1 MAQKRRRKIGN
12 IMSKTKAILAGLLAG
27 FVAGILMTTAMLLLA
42 TLGVA
47 TPLVIIGDRLSVFI
61 PPGPFLSL
69 MGKVGGYNHLKQLGV
84 GSTIAGQ
91 LLVGAIVG
99 ALYALLSL
107 QVRERQRVGGDAIR
121 ESRIGW
127 SANPV
132 LTISIFVLLPII
144 VFAIGLWPVLGASY
158 IGLPIQVARLVTLIG
173 FAVCVF
179 LFERTLVTGLQFLMR
194 GTVRWGR
201 RGDTSQRDVPTK
213 EFTPTMG
220 RRAFVLG
227 TVGLAVAGGGAAL
240 ARKLYRAATF
250 SYDGTQYKGSIVQP
264 ITPNDLFYC
273 VTKNVIDPRVNI
285 DLWHLEIS
293 GLVQNPA
300 TWRFQDLIGFKPTTQ
315 ETTRM
320 CISNGLDAGL
330 ISNAVWKGLPLR
342 DLVHQ
347 TGVLSGAARVRLHGV
362 DNYTDT
368 IPMEK
373 AMESTTLLAYEMN
386 GVPLADRHGYPL
398 RAIVPGYFGEKN
410 VKWLTRVEVT
420 DANAKG
426 FYEAQGWGPDFI
438 VPTRS
443 RIDVPDDW
451 VFVSLSKLTAPIEVK
466 GIAFG
471 GDRGISRVELSFDD
485 GQTWGDAEIY
495 YSGGNLAWSLW
506 KAPWTPAAPGDYAL
520 VVRATDGEGDV
531 QEFEE
536 DRGPF
541 SGVSGLHRINV
552 RVTA

>member
-1 MAQKRRRKIGN
+1 MAQKRRGKIGN
-12 IMSKTKAILAGLLAG
+12 IMSKTKAISAGLLAG
-27 FVAGILMTTAMLLLA
+27 FVAAIVMTTAMLLLA
-42 TLGVA
+42 ALGVA

-61 PPGPFLSL
+61 PPGPFLSI

-91 LLVGAIVG
+91 LLVGAIGG
-99 ALYALLSL
+99 AIFGWF
-107 QVRERQRVGGDAIR
+107 VRRNAVRIPAI
-121 ESRIGW
+121 W
-127 SANPV
+127 
-132 LTISIFVLLPII
+132 TISIFVLLPII
-144 VFAIGLWPVLGASY
+144 VFAIALWPVLGTSY

-173 FAVCVF
+173 FALCVL
-179 LFERTLVTGLQFLMR
+179 LFERTLVTGFRFLI
-194 GTVRWGR
+194 TEKISKQ
-201 RGDTSQRDVPTK
+201 DY
-213 EFTPTMG
+213 EFTPAIG

-227 TVGLAVAGGGAAL
+227 TIGLAAAGGGVAL

-250 SYDGTQYKGSIVQP
+250 SYDGTQYKGSLVQP

-273 VTKNVIDPRVNI
+273 VTKNVIDPKVNI
-285 DLWHLEIS
+285 DLWHLEIG
-293 GLVQNPA
+293 GLVQNRA
-300 TWRFQDLIGFKPTTQ
+300 TWRFQDLVGFKPSTQ
-315 ETTRM
+315 ETTLM
-320 CISNGLDAGL
+320 CISNDLDAGL
-330 ISNAVWKGLPLR
+330 ISNAVWKGLPLH
-342 DLVHQ
+342 DLLDQ
-347 TGVLSGAARVRLHGV
+347 AGVLSNAARVRLQGV

-368 IPMEK
+368 IPLEK
-373 AMESTTLLAYEMN
+373 AMEPTTLLAYEMN
-386 GVPLADRHGYPL
+386 GAPLPDRHGYPL
-398 RAIVPGYFGEKN
+398 RVIVPGYFGEKN
-410 VKWLTRVEVT
+410 VKWLTRIEVT

-426 FYEAQGWGPDFI
+426 FYEAQGWGPNFI

-451 VFVSLSKLTAPIEVK
+451 AFMSLGKLIDPIEVK

-485 GQTWGDAEIY
+485 GKTWSDAEIY
-495 YSGGNLAWSLW
+495 YSGGDLAWSLW
-506 KAPWTPAAPGDYAL
+506 KAQWTPAAASDYAL

-531 QEFEE
+531 QEWEE

>member
-1 MAQKRRRKIGN
+1 VAQKRWRKIGN
-12 IMSKTKAILAGLLAG
+12 NMTRTKAILAGLLAG
-27 FVAGILMTTAMLLLA
+27 FVAGIVMTTAMLVLA
-42 TLGVA
+42 TLGVP

-91 LLVGAIVG
+91 LLVGAIGG
-99 ALYALLSL
+99 ALYALLS
-107 QVRERQRVGGDAIR
+107 RPAEERRHESGGDVIR
-121 ESRIGW
+121 ESRIAW
-127 SANPV
+127 SAPAV
-132 LTISIFVLLPII
+132 LTMSIFVVLPII
-144 VFAIGLWPVLGASY
+144 VFAIGLWPVLGTSY

-173 FAVCVF
+173 FALCVL
-179 LFERTLVTGLQFLMR
+179 LFERTLVTGFRFLATEKT
-194 GTVRWGR
+194 GTQ
-201 RGDTSQRDVPTK
+201 DY
-213 EFTPTMG
+213 EFTPAIG

-227 TVGLAVAGGGAAL
+227 TIGLVAAGGGVGL

-250 SYDGTQYKGSIVQP
+250 SYDGTQYKGSLVQP

-285 DLWHLEIS
+285 DLWHLEIG

-315 ETTRM
+315 ETTLM

-342 DLVHQ
+342 DLLDQ
-347 TGVLSGAARVRLHGV
+347 AGVLSGAARVRLHGV

-368 IPMEK
+368 IPLEK
-373 AMESTTLLAYEMN
+373 AMEPTTLVAYEMN
-386 GVPLADRHGYPL
+386 GVALPDRHGYPL
-398 RAIVPGYFGEKN
+398 RAIAPGYFGEKN

-420 DANAKG
+420 DADAKG
-426 FYEAQGWGPDFI
+426 FYEAQGWGPDFV
-438 VPTRS
+438 VPIRS

-485 GQTWGDAEIY
+485 GQTWSETEIY

-506 KAPWTPAAPGDYAL
+506 KAQWTPTATGDYPL
-520 VVRATDGEGDV
+520 LVRATNGEGDV

>member
-1 MAQKRRRKIGN
+1 
-12 IMSKTKAILAGLLAG
+12 
-27 FVAGILMTTAMLLLA
+27 MTTAMLLLA
-42 TLGVA
+42 TFGVA

-61 PPGPFLSL
+61 SPGPFLSL

-91 LLVGAIVG
+91 VVVGAIGG
-99 ALYALLSL
+99 AIFGLFACRSTGR
-107 QVRERQRVGGDAIR
+107 VRVI
-121 ESRIGW
+121 W
-127 SANPV
+127 
-132 LTISIFVLLPII
+132 TILIFLLLPFV
-144 VFAIGLWPVLGASY
+144 VFAIALWPVLGTSY
-158 IGLPIQVARLVTLIG
+158 VGLPIQVARFVTLIG
-173 FAVCVF
+173 FALCLF
-179 LFERTLVTGLQFLMR
+179 LFERTLVTGWQFLAI
-194 GTVRWGR
+194 GAAGSDR
-201 RGDTSQRDVPTK
+201 RGDESNREIPAS
-213 EFTPTMG
+213 EFTPNVS

-227 TVGLAVAGGGAAL
+227 TIGVAAIGGGMAL

-250 SYDGTQYKGSIVQP
+250 TYDGTQYKGSIVQP

-273 VTKNVIDPRVNI
+273 VTKNVVDPRVNI
-285 DLWHLEIS
+285 DLWQLEIA
-293 GLVQNPA
+293 GLVQNPT
-300 TWRFQDLIGFKPTTQ
+300 TWKFQDLVGFKPTTQ
-315 ETTRM
+315 ETTLM

-330 ISNAVWKGLPLR
+330 ISNAAWRGLPLR
-342 DLVHQ
+342 DLLDQ
-347 TGVLSGAARVRLHGV
+347 AGVLAGAARVRLHGV

-368 IPMEK
+368 IPLEK
-373 AMESTTLLAYEMN
+373 AMEPTTLLAYEMN
-386 GVPLADRHGYPL
+386 GVPLPDRHGYPL
-398 RAIVPGYFGEKN
+398 RAIIPGYFGEKN
-410 VKWLTRVEVT
+410 VKWLTKVEVS

-426 FYEAQGWGPDFI
+426 FYETQGWGPDFI

-451 VFVSLSKLTAPIEVK
+451 TFISLGKLTAPIEVK
-466 GIAFG
+466 GMAFG

-485 GQTWGDAEIY
+485 GQTWTEAAIY

-506 KAPWTPAAPGDYAL
+506 KTQWTPAAPGDYAL

-541 SGVSGLHRINV
+541 SGTSGLHRINV